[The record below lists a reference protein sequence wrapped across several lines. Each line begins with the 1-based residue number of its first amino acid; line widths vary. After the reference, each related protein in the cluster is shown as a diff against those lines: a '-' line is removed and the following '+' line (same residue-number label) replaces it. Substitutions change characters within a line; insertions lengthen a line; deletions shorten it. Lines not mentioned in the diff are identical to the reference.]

1 MHVMNSSKKPFCKLR
16 LFFAFTLVATISA
29 CGGGG
34 GNGDTATTTPTL
46 PTNMAPTA
54 SAGSDQT
61 VNEQV
66 LVHLNGS
73 GADSDGTIT
82 AYKWTQTAG
91 AAVKIHSSD
100 TADISFDGPAA
111 ATQIVLTFQL
121 AVTDNAGATATDT
134 IDIVVIS
141 NPAPVVDIW
150 EPSLVSE
157 CIADQNVSPVSD
169 SIATT
174 LTEVGQRMYEPSVI
188 FSDQAFTWFER
199 SEPGPASIT
208 SNLLQLGGYDVV
220 DADDKSLVFDDA
232 THGDSVA
239 GDGIFT
245 RACVFVPVATLG
257 GNQFVEVSNL
267 WMLDASLRNSET
279 ANYIA
284 KGIRVNDAG
293 FFIELGDTYQTR
305 LTNFSNIS
313 WPGGCQA
320 CAKAWQLAGD
330 SFDFFVLSTRD
341 PIGGAGYTRVH
352 DNMLGTGFNPP
363 CEPRSYC
370 YDLIDGQEHQKL
382 TGIITMQWPGIGG
395 LNHELG
401 HGFLGT
407 ETRDFPAAG
416 PGAWNAGDLIHFDSD
431 ITATGEL
438 SGPFWDP
445 VRGWPYSVQ
454 MENAQGER
462 FETYLSVDDNGIF
475 RLKGFDDNRRIWD
488 DIFLYMMGLLPPEE
502 VTETY
507 FKLLNSSLDNC
518 VTEEAHTFC
527 SSDLVVADEVIPFTV
542 ADFVSRYGTRSVPSL
557 IDPTRL
563 QMGVLNISDR
573 PHTEAEIVWFSNVY
587 RDFVTTTEPTGQWST
602 ETSWHWATKG
612 LSTINIDAEMI
623 IQ

>member
-1 MHVMNSSKKPFCKLR
+1 MNMMSSSKRSFRKAH
-16 LFFAFTLVATISA
+16 LFFAISLFATISA

-34 GNGDTATTTPTL
+34 GNGDTGNAAPTL
-46 PTNMAPTA
+46 PTNIAPTA
-54 SAGSDQT
+54 NAGSDQT

-66 LVHLNGS
+66 LVHLSGS
-73 GADSDGTIT
+73 GSDSDGTIST
-82 AYKWTQTAG
+82 YNWTQTAG
-91 AAVKIHSSD
+91 PAVKIHSSD

-111 ATQIVLTFQL
+111 AKQIVLTFQL
-121 AVTDNAGATATDT
+121 AVTDNAGATATDSV
-134 IDIVVIS
+134 DITVLS
-141 NPAPVVDIW
+141 NPTSITDLW
-150 EPSLVSE
+150 EPSLKSE
-157 CIADQNVSPVSD
+157 CVAYQNVSPVSD

-174 LTEVGQRMYEPSVI
+174 LTEVGTRLFEPSVV

-199 SEPGPASIT
+199 SEPGPASI
-208 SNLLQLGGYDVV
+208 SSDLLQHGDYDVV
-220 DADDKSLVFDDA
+220 DGDDKSLLFDDG
-232 THGDSVA
+232 THGDSIA
-239 GDGIFT
+239 GDGLFT
-245 RACVFVPVATLG
+245 RACVFVPAAALG
-257 GNQFVEVSNL
+257 GNQFVETLGL

-284 KGIRVNDAG
+284 KGIRANNAG

-305 LTNFSNIS
+305 LANFSNIS

-330 SFDFFVLSTRD
+330 VFDFLVLSTRD

-352 DNMLGTGFNPP
+352 DHIRGAGFNPP
-363 CEPRSYC
+363 CDPRSYC
-370 YDLIDGQEHQKL
+370 YDIIDGQEHEKL

-445 VRGWPYSVQ
+445 IRGWPYSVQ
-454 MENAQGER
+454 MANAEGER
-462 FETYLSVDDNGIF
+462 YETYLTVDDNGIF
-475 RLKGFDDNRRIWD
+475 RLAEIDDDRRIWD
-488 DIFLYMMGLLPPEE
+488 DIFLYMMGLLSPED

-507 FKLLNSSLDNC
+507 YKLLNPILDNC

-527 SSDLVVADEVIPFTV
+527 TSDLVFAEEVIPFTV
-542 ADFVSRYGTRSVPSL
+542 TDFIARFGTLSVPSI
-557 IDPTRL
+557 IDPMQI

-573 PHTEAEIVWFSNVY
+573 PHTEAEIVWFSKVY
-587 RDFVTTTEPTGQWST
+587 RDFVTATEPTGQWST
-602 ETSWHWATKG
+602 GTSWRWATKG
-612 LSTINIDAEMI
+612 LSTISIDAEMLV
-623 IQ
+623 Q